1 MLHPLEAPFAE
12 QRTEVPLAYPTHEAR
27 VTLTKILID
36 IGGRHQLRCLP
47 LARQAEVLAA
57 MLLYGWDVAV
67 GTVAQLDVN
76 DLLGGEVMAL
86 ATVQQVHTLRIEL
99 FVLDGRV
106 HIDHLRQLHAEEA
119 AAARGVGEQVGR
131 VAGADERGYARQRGG
146 IAGVCL
152 AHAQRGH
159 LHQVLQRALLACRV
173 AVILIEVDEQAV
185 RQAALTLALGRE
197 VEVVRVEHPQLGRQ
211 QQSAEGAL
219 VPSLLLTDEDGCHAV
234 RIQRIVLA
242 LRLRHEGQQPATEVA
257 HHHLIPC
264 EATHEGADAIHAIPL
279 GQRAE
284 EGYSR
289 AVQACDGT

>member
-1 MLHPLEAPFAE
+1 
-12 QRTEVPLAYPTHEAR
+12 
-27 VTLTKILID
+27 
-36 IGGRHQLRCLP
+36 
-47 LARQAEVLAA
+47 
-57 MLLYGWDVAV
+57 
-67 GTVAQLDVN
+67 
-76 DLLGGEVMAL
+76 MAL
-86 ATVQQVHTLRIEL
+86 ALGKQVKALGIEL
-99 FVLDGRV
+99 AVVDGG
-106 HIDHLRQLHAEEA
+106 IYINHLADVEAEEA
-119 AAARGVGEQVGR
+119 AATALVGEQGVA

-219 VPSLLLTDEDGCHAV
+219 VPSLLLADEDGRHAV
-234 RIQRIVLA
+234 RIERIVLA
-242 LRLRHEGQQPATEVA
+242 LCLRHEGQQPATEVA
-257 HHHLIPC
+257 HHHLILR
-264 EATHEGADAIHAIPL
+264 EATHEGADAVHAIPH

-284 EGYSR
+284 EVLHRMVVRDMHRLYGR
-289 AVQACDGT
+289 AQSVDLPELHPLPLQVRQPGAVHTLRDRPVLTLRLILAAILRLLRQHIIPEVIVPTDKLLQLGKRRTLGRVER